1 MSYLNSELDFIYEN
15 NLQAIQWLNDSKNQA
30 RAMQANTYYIILNDG
45 LKQEQ
50 NSRLKDIKESVSKFQ
65 ENIEN
70 YKKTNLDEYEM
81 ELIPKVE
88 EN

>member
-1 MSYLNSELDFIYEN
+1 
-15 NLQAIQWLNDSKNQA
+15 
-30 RAMQANTYYIILNDG
+30 MQANTYYIILNDG

-70 YKKTNLDEYEM
+70 YKNESG
-81 ELIPKVE
+81 
-88 EN
+88 